1 MADLEHDP
9 DDERIKVPLSTIQE
23 HFYDP
28 VYGIYSL
35 ERSFPYSLSERQHDL
50 SGCYFNR
57 SLSEKRLLK
66 QENVRSENILPAL
79 QLLKSKQQSE
89 RNWNLEKK
97 ISNMV
102 ASVGAE
108 NKPNEISR
116 LWMKTKGIH

>member
-1 MADLEHDP
+1 MAFIRWKD
-9 DDERIKVPLSTIQE
+9 
-23 HFYDP
+23 HFP
-28 VYGIYSL
+28 IPCLNGNMIYL
-35 ERSFPYSLSERQHDL
+35 DA
-50 SGCYFNR
+50 YFNR

-66 QENVRSENILPAL
+66 HENVRSENILPAL